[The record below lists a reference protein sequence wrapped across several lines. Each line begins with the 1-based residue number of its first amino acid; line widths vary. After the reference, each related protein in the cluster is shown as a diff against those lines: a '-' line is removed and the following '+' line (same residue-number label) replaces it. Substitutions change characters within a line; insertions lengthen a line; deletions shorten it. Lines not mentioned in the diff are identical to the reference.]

1 MYQLKRQI
9 PPANSMKKLWK
20 KEKYICT
27 RRQIW
32 RHLTYTSK
40 RSKRS
45 PVAMTPH
52 KSKSYRCLLDISFH
66 MPLKQKLFESVNA
79 QTNKQRKKRKKNK
92 QTNKQSKAEAMVQL
106 GMALRQLIA
115 TMEYHRELDL
125 PFLFSKLDIKGVF
138 WCMAVSNKYARNFC
152 YVPPLA
158 EPCQFHWLHRNC
170 GPQQPT
176 NGLVWNSSFLLL

>member
-79 QTNKQRKKRKKNK
+79 QTIQSRRNVPTRDNTATFNSHHGRSPRPWSPIPIFQTRHQIWILVHSCKKR
-92 QTNKQSKAEAMVQL
+92 
-106 GMALRQLIA
+106 GR
-115 TMEYHRELDL
+115 MELL
-125 PFLFSKLDIKGVF
+125 L
-138 WCMAVSNKYARNFC
+138 C
-152 YVPPLA
+152 PPLA
-158 EPCQFHWLHRNC
+158 YPCQLHWWHKNC

-176 NGLVWNSSFLLL
+176 NGLVWNPSFLLL